1 MPKPATD
8 PVLDLIDRIAQSVAD
23 SGKSHAAQ
31 GRDLLRALAAI
42 QQDMVALRS
51 EIAEARHDI
60 AEMRGM
66 TRLAPDPLTLAVAA
80 YAGRFGVGPPVWQ
93 FLGDV
98 PALVRELRAA
108 VARGEPVT
116 EADLYRLLK
125 QEPPPPGGV
134 L

>member
-8 PVLDLIDRIAQSVAD
+8 PVLDLIDRIAQSVTD
-23 SGKSHAAQ
+23 SGKNHAAQ

-51 EIAEARHDI
+51 EIAEVRS
-60 AEMRGM
+60 M
-66 TRLAPDPLTLAVAA
+66 TRRASDPLTLAVAA

-93 FLGDV
+93 FMGDV

-108 VARGEPVT
+108 VARGESVT